1 MKQLMMLSILILYP
15 FVSLNAW
22 AERTLVWNKLPLTI
36 VLPVGEEIRV
46 TFPTDVTLQLPMS
59 ITEQLESLAPNQ
71 QVVYWKAKAP
81 FDSIRAIATANDN
94 ESVYLIDLVARAGAI
109 SEHLHIEDP
118 DRVVHQQ
125 ASNADQSFTS
135 DSIQEL
141 LDPPEILLTRFASQ
155 SLYAPRRLMP
165 VSSDIYAQPISL
177 LPPTFPLMRSQSGE
191 QFRYSVV
198 GAWSG
203 YGRYITAVM
212 ITNLSPISIQIN
224 PGLLTGN
231 FTHVTA
237 QHLTLGA
244 SGSLEDRTTL
254 YLISNTPFA
263 SAIMED
269 GYGY

>member
-1 MKQLMMLSILILYP
+1 MKYLIMFSILLSHP
-15 FVSLNAW
+15 LVSLHAW
-22 AERTLVWNKLPLTI
+22 ADRTLVWNKLPLTI
-36 VLPVGEEIRV
+36 VLPVNEEIRV
-46 TFPTDVTLQLPMS
+46 TFPTDVTLQLPIS

-94 ESVYLIDLVARAGAI
+94 ESVYLIDLVAQTGAVN
-109 SEHLHIEDP
+109 EHLHIEDP
-118 DRVVHQQ
+118 DRVVNQH
-125 ASNADQSFTS
+125 ASNANRSFATE
-135 DSIQEL
+135 SIQEL

-165 VSSDIYAQPISL
+165 VSSDIHAQPMT
-177 LPPTFPLMRSQSGE
+177 PFPTTFPLMRSQAGE
-191 QFRYSVV
+191 QYRYSVA

-254 YLISNTPFA
+254 YLISDAPFA